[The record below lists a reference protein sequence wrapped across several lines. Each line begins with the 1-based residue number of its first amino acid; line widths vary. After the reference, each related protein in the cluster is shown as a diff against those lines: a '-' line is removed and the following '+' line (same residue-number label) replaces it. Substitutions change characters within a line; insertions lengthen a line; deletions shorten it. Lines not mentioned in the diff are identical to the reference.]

1 MKTGDMIGHR
11 DLPVGTQKKTLLR
24 RRVANQYLDVGSM
37 VIIIITLVLF
47 VLALFMKGFTQDLL
61 LASAVFL
68 VSVKLIR
75 MAHRISKY
83 NDEIMKQMKEIK
95 DAIGTQ

>member
-1 MKTGDMIGHR
+1 
-11 DLPVGTQKKTLLR
+11 VGTQEKTLLR
-24 RRVANQYLDVGSM
+24 GCVVNRYLDVGSI
-37 VIIIITLVLF
+37 VVIIITLVLF
-47 VLALFMKGFTQDLL
+47 VLALLMKGFTQDLL

-75 MAHRISKY
+75 MAHKISKY